1 MTQNKDKRRFG
12 DGNWYRHWYAESSAQ
27 MVIDKSVRNTMEKKL
42 NKRVRRNEMAFLVKW
57 YWWRLTELQVS
68 GDPVHTCFP
77 FPPPLSLFFTVLFSS
92 PLLGRWMMVIWLRP
106 SECLRKIGW
115 LIKTMLSKRATF
127 SFTFRWVLIIYLLSG
142 VGFFSNLISLSSCAC
157 HLVEGGKESI
167 REIEFLT
174 PLEDNSILL
183 HR

>member
-1 MTQNKDKRRFG
+1 MYNGKKNYKKCAMQRNGISGVGEGWLNFRFQVT
-12 DGNWYRHWYAESSAQ
+12 HAHLLAFPSS
-27 MVIDKSVRNTMEKKL
+27 S
-42 NKRVRRNEMAFLVKW
+42 
-57 YWWRLTELQVS
+57 
-68 GDPVHTCFP
+68 
-77 FPPPLSLFFTVLFSS
+77 LSLFFTVLFSS

-115 LIKTMLSKRATF
+115 LIKAMLSKRATF

-157 HLVEGGKESI
+157 HLVEGGKESV

-174 PLEDNSILL
+174 PREDNSILL

>member
-1 MTQNKDKRRFG
+1 MTQNRDKRQFG
-12 DGNWYRHWYAESSAQ
+12 SGNWYRHWYAESS
-27 MVIDKSVRNTMEKKL
+27 MRTVIDRSIRNSMEK
-42 NKRVRRNEMAFLVKW
+42 NKSATKRNGISGEMVLVKVDW
-57 YWWRLTELQVS
+57 TS
-68 GDPVHTCFP
+68 GFRWPIHTSFP
-77 FPPPLSLFFTVLFSS
+77 FLLSLFLTVLFSS

-157 HLVEGGKESI
+157 HLVEGGGEESV

>member
-1 MTQNKDKRRFG
+1 MPQNKDKRRFG

-27 MVIDKSVRNTMEKKL
+27 MVIDKSVRRTMKK
-42 NKRVRRNEMAFLVKW
+42 KKKKCTVQRNGISGEMVLVKVDW
-57 YWWRLTELQVS
+57 TS
-68 GDPVHTCFP
+68 GFRWPIHTCFP
-77 FPPPLSLFFTVLFSS
+77 FHPPLSLFFTVLFSS

-115 LIKTMLSKRATF
+115 LIKAMLSKRATF

-157 HLVEGGKESI
+157 HLVEGGKESV

-174 PLEDNSILL
+174 PREDNNILL